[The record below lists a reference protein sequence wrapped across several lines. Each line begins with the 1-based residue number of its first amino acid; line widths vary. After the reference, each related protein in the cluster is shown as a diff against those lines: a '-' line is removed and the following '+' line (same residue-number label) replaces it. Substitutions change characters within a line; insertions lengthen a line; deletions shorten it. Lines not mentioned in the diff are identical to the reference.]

1 LWTVK
6 TAELPPTH
14 LCPRI
19 QQVVVAICGRDW
31 DVAAG
36 KQATLPLWQK
46 TKATTYSPLV
56 LSAYAESVK
65 LEKLKNSYSPGAK
78 GAFMQKGSILKSKRK
93 NGLDVWE
100 FRWRDRASGQSIYR
114 RIVLGTT
121 QQLATEAEAHKAAA
135 CIVLEVDAGD
145 PRTKTQTT
153 TLGEITDHYRHR
165 ELALD
170 NLWKR
175 TQPKPGTR
183 TTCGAGL
190 CRNGEDA
197 RWTT

>member
-1 LWTVK
+1 
-6 TAELPPTH
+6 
-14 LCPRI
+14 
-19 QQVVVAICGRDW
+19 
-31 DVAAG
+31 
-36 KQATLPLWQK
+36 
-46 TKATTYSPLV
+46 
-56 LSAYAESVK
+56 
-65 LEKLKNSYSPGAK
+65 
-78 GAFMQKGSILKSKRK
+78 MQKGSILKSKRK

-135 CIVLEVDAGD
+135 CIVLEVGAGD

-170 NLWKR
+170 NLWKTHSTKAGYENYLR
-175 TQPKPGTR
+175 RWIVPKWGGCSLDHIKPIEVELWLRQLPLARATCAKIRNVMSVLFNHARRYELFDTTR
-183 TTCGAGL
+183 SRWCGRAPSAGGYHPSSRRMRFDG
-190 CRNGEDA
+190 CYRS
-197 RWTT
+197 